1 MAGVNRRRLP
11 PAPSRRGRAFRVG
24 LVLVILAVAFG
35 GGLLTGRHLER
46 KAAARIIHDP
56 DAPGDAANGPAA
68 RSRGRTAASD
78 PALPRIQEKLT
89 FYQTLTAPL
98 NSGNDDGRQR
108 QSARAAD
115 RKSEAKPPAT
125 PTPAV
130 STAPSASPSTADARG
145 DSAGRYT
152 IQVAAYRT
160 RVQADA
166 LRAKLGADA
175 YVAEGVVDS
184 AVTFRVR
191 VGAFG
196 SRAEAEAARLE
207 RSLGG
212 FITPR

>member
-1 MAGVNRRRLP
+1 VT
-11 PAPSRRGRAFRVG
+11 
-24 LVLVILAVAFG
+24 LVLVVLVLTFG

-46 KAAARIIHDP
+46 KAAARVVHDP
-56 DAPGDAANGPAA
+56 DAPGDATNGTTA
-68 RSRGRTAASD
+68 RARGRTPASD

-98 NSGNDDGRQR
+98 NSGPPDARQGRPASGKPEAQPAVPPAPR
-108 QSARAAD
+108 PAAVTPALSAGPTSTPDARAD
-115 RKSEAKPPAT
+115 T
-125 PTPAV
+125 
-130 STAPSASPSTADARG
+130 G
-145 DSAGRYT
+145 GYT

-160 RVQADA
+160 HAQAEA

-191 VGAFG
+191 LGAFG
-196 SRAEAEAARLE
+196 TRAEAEAARLE

-212 FITPR
+212 FITTR